1 MAASLHFFH
10 LLLLISFFLCNLNLS
25 QAKPSYPP
33 NGLIFHVTKD
43 VSTLQYMTTI
53 HHGTPLVPT
62 KLVVDLGGSF
72 LWLNYGS
79 SSSSSRLISQGSI
92 QCLAAKPKTH
102 DQGSNN
108 YLSSND
114 HNKKNKKNKCH
125 VFPEN
130 SITQMATQGDLVQDI
145 MAVQVID
152 GSSKTESGSITTL
165 DSNFLFSCAPMFLLN
180 GLASGARGMLGLG
193 RTQISMTSQISTKL
207 SSKLQ
212 FMLCLSSS
220 NGVILHNN
228 GHFGSEISNSLAY
241 TYTPLLTNQH
251 EYFINLKYIKISGK
265 RLSLNKEGFRE
276 GIKLST
282 TVPYTTMESSVY
294 VTFTRAYEQAA
305 MAMNM
310 TRVAPVA
317 PFGLCFSSEQA
328 EGRGVGPKVPAI
340 DLVLQS
346 EMVKWRIHGRNSVV
360 QVSNQV
366 MCLGFLDGGSDL
378 KTSIVIGGYQ
388 LEDTLLHFDLSAS
401 VLGFS
406 SQTSCSDLRLLD
418 FALKDSL

>member
-10 LLLLISFFLCNLNLS
+10 LLLFISFFLCNLNLS
-25 QAKPSYPP
+25 QAKPSHPP

-62 KLVVDLGGSF
+62 KLVVDLGGPF
-72 LWLNYGS
+72 LWLNCGS

-102 DQGSNN
+102 NQGSKN

-114 HNKKNKKNKCH
+114 NNNKKCH

-193 RTQISMTSQISTKL
+193 RTQISMASQISAKL

-220 NGVILHNN
+220 NG
-228 GHFGSEISNSLAY
+228 
-241 TYTPLLTNQH
+241 
-251 EYFINLKYIKISGK
+251 YIKISGK
-265 RLSLNKEGFRE
+265 RLSLNKEDFRE

-328 EGRGVGPKVPAI
+328 KGRGVGPKVPAI

-406 SQTSCSDLRLLD
+406 SQTSCSDLRLD

>member
-25 QAKPSYPP
+25 QAKPSHPP
-33 NGLIFHVTKD
+33 NGLIFHATKD

-62 KLVVDLGGSF
+62 KLVVDLGGPF
-72 LWLNYGS
+72 LWLNCGS
-79 SSSSSRLISQGSI
+79 SSSSSRLISRGSI

-102 DQGSNN
+102 NQGSNDN
-108 YLSSND
+108 
-114 HNKKNKKNKCH
+114 NKCH

-145 MAVQVID
+145 MVVQVID
-152 GSSKTESGSITTL
+152 GSSKTESGSITTF

-180 GLASGARGMLGLG
+180 GLASSARGLLGLG
-193 RTQISMTSQISTKL
+193 RTQISMASQISAKL

-228 GHFGSEISNSLAY
+228 GHFGSEISNSLTYA
-241 TYTPLLTNQH
+241 YTPLLTNQH

-265 RLSLNKEGFRE
+265 RLSLNRVGFRE

-294 VTFTRAYEQAA
+294 VIFTRAYEQAA

-310 TRVAPVA
+310 TRVTPVA

-346 EMVKWRIHGRNSVV
+346 EMVKWRIHGRNSMV
-360 QVSNQV
+360 QVSNRV
-366 MCLGFLDGGSDL
+366 MCLGFLDGGSDS

-406 SQTSCSDLRLLD
+406 SQTSCSDLRLD

>member
-1 MAASLHFFH
+1 
-10 LLLLISFFLCNLNLS
+10 
-25 QAKPSYPP
+25 
-33 NGLIFHVTKD
+33 
-43 VSTLQYMTTI
+43 MTTI

-62 KLVVDLGGSF
+62 KLVVDLGGPF
-72 LWLNYGS
+72 LWLNCGS
-79 SSSSSRLISQGSI
+79 SSSSSRLIAQGSI

-102 DQGSNN
+102 NQGSKN

-114 HNKKNKKNKCH
+114 NNKKCH

-130 SITQMATQGDLVQDI
+130 SITQMATQGELVQDI
-145 MAVQVID
+145 MAIQVID

-193 RTQISMTSQISTKL
+193 RTQISMASQISAKL

-228 GHFGSEISNSLAY
+228 GHFGSEISNSLTYTY
-241 TYTPLLTNQH
+241 TYTPFLTNQQ

-317 PFGLCFSSEQA
+317 PFVLCFSSEQA

-346 EMVKWRIHGRNSVV
+346 EMVKWRIHGRNSMV

-406 SQTSCSDLRLLD
+406 SQTSCSDLRLD

>member
-25 QAKPSYPP
+25 LAKPSHPP
-33 NGLIFHVTKD
+33 NGLIFHVSKD

-62 KLVVDLGGSF
+62 KLVVDLGGPF
-72 LWLNYGS
+72 LWLNCGS
-79 SSSSSRLISQGSI
+79 SSSPSRLISQGSI
-92 QCLAAKPKTH
+92 QCLAAKPKIH
-102 DQGSNN
+102 DLGSKN

-114 HNKKNKKNKCH
+114 NNNKCH

-130 SITQMATQGDLVQDI
+130 SINQMATQGELVQDI
-145 MAVQVID
+145 MAIQVID

-193 RTQISMTSQISTKL
+193 RTQISMASQISAKL

-228 GHFGSEISNSLAY
+228 GHFVSEISNSLTYTY
-241 TYTPLLTNQH
+241 TYTPFLTNQH

-346 EMVKWRIHGRNSVV
+346 EMVKWRIHGRNSMV

-406 SQTSCSDLRLLD
+406 SQTSCSDLRLD